1 MAKEYIEREALQG
14 ALQRKK
20 ASIADKRYTE
30 GWNDCMMR
38 VKSMVHAAHAAN
50 VVEVVHGR
58 WYWDADNE
66 TGHNIRR
73 CSVCHSGS
81 GWAFNYCPNCG
92 ARMDGE

>member
-1 MAKEYIEREALQG
+1 MAKEYIEREALFAKTIVIDG
-14 ALQRKK
+14 HRVVSFVDVLAIP
-20 ASIADKRYTE
+20 AAD
-30 GWNDCMMR
+30 
-38 VKSMVHAAHAAN
+38 